1 MKVMTFHFYITITM
15 TYGVCV
21 VMLVYRV
28 CYYFL
33 FFVATL
39 SFNNPAIVV
48 VRVTSSNQKA
58 GALLNY
64 ILFLF
69 LMHRTMYFA

>member
-1 MKVMTFHFYITITM
+1 
-15 TYGVCV
+15 
-21 VMLVYRV
+21 MLVYRV

-48 VRVTSSNQKA
+48 VRVTKRKKKA
-58 GALLNY
+58 GALLDY